1 MKKNVCVILAI
12 VILILIVI
20 LICTLVR
27 RSKCVEIGEIE
38 RMYFVYTTGNM
49 AHSSVVYELDCEDGV
64 YTASVKPDGVPE
76 EESLHFGVD
85 AGFVRRL
92 EALLR
97 ENEVG
102 RWDGFRKSDKR
113 VLDGKHFEMSLTM
126 ADGTVLHAS
135 GYMKWP
141 KNYSA
146 VRDGIKALFGELS
159 A

>member
-1 MKKNVCVILAI
+1 MRKIIWLVFAI
-12 VILILIVI
+12 VILILVVI
-20 LICTLVR
+20 LIFVLIR
-27 RSKCVEIGEIE
+27 RSKGVEIGEIK
-38 RMYFVYTTGNM
+38 RMYFSYTTGNM
-49 AHSSVVYELDCEDGV
+49 AHSGVVYELDCEEGGC
-64 YTASVKPDGVPE
+64 TASVKPDGVPE
-76 EESLHFGVD
+76 EESLRFSVD

-102 RWDGFRKSDKR
+102 KWDGFDKTDKH
-113 VLDGKHFEMSLTM
+113 VLDGKRFEMSLTM
-126 ADGTVLHAS
+126 ADGTMLHAG

-146 VRDGIKALFGELS
+146 VRDGIVALFDELS

>member
-1 MKKNVCVILAI
+1 MRKSVWLVLAI
-12 VILILIVI
+12 VILILVVI
-20 LICTLVR
+20 LICVLIR
-27 RSKCVEIGEIE
+27 RSKGVEIGEIK
-38 RMYFVYTTGNM
+38 RMYFSYTTGNM
-49 AHSSVVYELDCEDGV
+49 AHSGVVYELDCEDGGC
-64 YTASVKPDGVPE
+64 TASVKPDGVPE
-76 EESLHFGVD
+76 EESLRFSVD

-92 EALLR
+92 EVLLR

-135 GYMKWP
+135 GYRNWP